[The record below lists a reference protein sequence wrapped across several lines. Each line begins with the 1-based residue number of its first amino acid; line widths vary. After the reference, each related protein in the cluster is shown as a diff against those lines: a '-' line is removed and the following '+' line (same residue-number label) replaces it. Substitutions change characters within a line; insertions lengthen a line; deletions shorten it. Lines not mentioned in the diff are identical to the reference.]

1 MHEAV
6 SDIRKQHE
14 NVLLLSAG
22 GFFTGTIWYSIFK
35 WEVFP
40 SFMNQMNFTASV
52 RDIQRPKFKKP
63 SRLLKRHK
71 FHSVKAL
78 GTEEF
83 DHGTAGLLPFL
94 KASNFPFL
102 CANCNFSR
110 QPEFVD
116 WVKPYKL
123 VEVEGHKVAIVGYL
137 TPETMVVSCLGLLL
151 MKWRNM
157 DG

>member
-1 MHEAV
+1 MGSVSKFHEP
-6 SDIRKQHE
+6 DELYCFGERNIETKKIK
-14 NVLLLSAG
+14 
-22 GFFTGTIWYSIFK
+22 T
-35 WEVFP
+35 
-40 SFMNQMNFTASV
+40 FTAFK
-52 RDIQRPKFKKP
+52 RDTNFIV
-63 SRLLKRHK
+63 L
-71 FHSVKAL
+71 KAL

-83 DHGTAGLLPFL
+83 DHGTTGLLPFL

-137 TPETMVVSCLGLLL
+137 TPDTMVVSCLGLLL
-151 MKWRNM
+151 MKWKKNGWM
-157 DG
+157 K